1 MTGARERLLA
11 DLESNAALLAAL
23 ELDHARMIA
32 ASESSN
38 ADDEHDPEGATI
50 AFEREQLTA
59 SLTRARAV
67 RGDLMRA
74 LEGLEDGTFGVC
86 ENCGNPIGA
95 ERLAA
100 RPHARLCID
109 CARTVRR

>member
-1 MTGARERLLA
+1 MLDARARLLA
-11 DLESNAALLAAL
+11 DLEANASLVTAL
-23 ELDHARMIA
+23 ELDHARLVA

-50 AFEREQLTA
+50 AFEREQLTS
-59 SLTRARAV
+59 SLERARSV
-67 RGDLMRA
+67 RGDLLHA
-74 LEGLEDGTFGVC
+74 LRGLEAGTFGVC
-86 ENCGNPIGA
+86 ENCRRPIGA

-109 CARTVRR
+109 CARAAV